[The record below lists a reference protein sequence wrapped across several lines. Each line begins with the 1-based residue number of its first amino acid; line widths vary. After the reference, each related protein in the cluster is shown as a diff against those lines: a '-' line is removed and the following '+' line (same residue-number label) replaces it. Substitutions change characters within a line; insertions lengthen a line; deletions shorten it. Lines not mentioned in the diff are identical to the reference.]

1 MSERGCTIGPGTR
14 VTLHFS
20 VLLPSG
26 EEVDST
32 WRGKPATF
40 EVGDGNL
47 PAGFEEALFGLAPG
61 ETATLEIP
69 PEKAFGQRNPDNVQR
84 LARDCFAPDLE
95 LERGLVV
102 SFADAAR
109 TELPGVVTD
118 FDDEE
123 VVVDFNHPLAGK
135 AVRFDVSILRVEPV
149 STH

>member
-1 MSERGCTIGPGTR
+1 
-14 VTLHFS
+14 
-20 VLLPSG
+20 
-26 EEVDST
+26 
-32 WRGKPATF
+32 
-40 EVGDGNL
+40 
-47 PAGFEEALFGLAPG
+47 
-61 ETATLEIP
+61 
-69 PEKAFGQRNPDNVQR
+69 
-84 LARDCFAPDLE
+84 
-95 LERGLVV
+95 VV